1 MECASGLGAGAALR
15 FCGGCTQAYLARAA
29 PGRDK
34 RAAASCC
41 GLARHCTSRGSKAH
55 PRAAARRAGLGGFER
70 PGLDPVAGA
79 GGANRLVDRA
89 AAPPAPA
96 RQAGGRAAGTFQLPS
111 RTTLC
116 FGGLARAAVP
126 GPGAGPG
133 PAPAPGAA
141 GARAAAAPAAPA
153 AAGPA
158 APPDLAAAPGGG
170 AAPDGPSDGAPERG
184 VAGAGDGGGGG
195 GAAAAGGG
203 GDAGG
208 RRFSLRGLFD
218 ALAVGLVLQV
228 AGSCVDVKTVQAAP
242 CARSQRLGARP
253 GAPAAAPRFPAQ
265 RPRARANLQS
275 CEQTRAPCAV
285 RASAASGAGTVV
297 PVSRQGG
304 GAG

>member
-1 MECASGLGAGAALR
+1 
-15 FCGGCTQAYLARAA
+15 
-29 PGRDK
+29 
-34 RAAASCC
+34 
-41 GLARHCTSRGSKAH
+41 
-55 PRAAARRAGLGGFER
+55 
-70 PGLDPVAGA
+70 
-79 GGANRLVDRA
+79 
-89 AAPPAPA
+89 
-96 RQAGGRAAGTFQLPS
+96 
-111 RTTLC
+111 
-116 FGGLARAAVP
+116 
-126 GPGAGPG
+126 
-133 PAPAPGAA
+133 
-141 GARAAAAPAAPA
+141 
-153 AAGPA
+153 
-158 APPDLAAAPGGG
+158 
-170 AAPDGPSDGAPERG
+170 